1 MIVAVSPRIK
11 GANVKQVKFVQLE
24 SGAFLTDVDFI
35 TMTAEQRGVY
45 ITLILFLNC
54 NNGKCRFD
62 EQVLSALCNC
72 ADFAQVWEKI
82 KTKFTLRNGFLRH
95 KRVSRELKWARSRL
109 QAAREKGVKGAAKRW
124 HSNSPANAPAIAK
137 ERKRDGKERKE
148 ASNTNTKEASSSFSN
163 TIRSRSLMF
172 NEALI
177 NIIQPRS
184 QSDRT
189 CFRNITNW
197 LIEGCARG
205 RFNEKI
211 FDRVLDYAKEA
222 RTGRKPAAVF
232 MALMK
237 KELDYGRN
245 KHN

>member
-1 MIVAVSPRIK
+1 
-11 GANVKQVKFVQLE
+11 VKQVKFVQLE

-54 NNGKCRFD
+54 NNGRCRFD

-82 KTKFTLRNGFLRH
+82 KTKFRLRNGWIRH
-95 KRVSRELKWARSRL
+95 KRVSRELKSAKNRL
-109 QAAREKGVKGAAKRW
+109 QAAREKGVKGAASRW
-124 HSNSPANAPAIAK
+124 HSQTRENAPAKAK
-137 ERKRDGKERKE
+137 ERKRDEKEGKE
-148 ASNTNTKEASSSFSN
+148 SSSTNTRKPSSSFSN
-163 TIRSRSLMF
+163 PVRSRSLMF

-177 NIIQPRS
+177 NIIRPRS

-189 CFRNITNW
+189 CFRNVTNW
-197 LIEGCARG
+197 LVEGIASG

-211 FDRVLDYAKEA
+211 FERVLDYAKEA
-222 RTGRKPAAVF
+222 RGGRKPAAVF

-237 KELDYGRN
+237 KELNYDSN
-245 KHN
+245 KHT